1 MNWVL
6 DNANPVNVSEGKPTY
21 CSLRFPG
28 EALRAV
34 GVDFLTDFYAALVN
48 REVRVNCT
56 RFDVAF
62 DTQTFTVQDVVDA
75 RKAGVLACRAQVFR
89 EITEDQG
96 GERTGHTLYFGA
108 RQSEAMLRVY
118 YKTDGYSFGVD
129 AFTRVE
135 LELKGNRASFHF
147 QELMAAPMKE
157 WAQLAGGWLKAFIQ
171 IGRDWWESF
180 VQSFYA
186 FWLRVCRAPETL
198 EKMGEWLRRQ
208 VAPTLACY
216 ITAKS
221 GGDVSEMFDIFRR
234 LSEQGLKRMD
244 KLKEAIAR
252 DAGADVPDILD
263 FFEALAIES

>member
-75 RKAGVLACRAQVFR
+75 RKAGVLACRAQVFAR
-89 EITEDQG
+89 SPRIRAASARDTRSTSARGSRRRCCGSITD
-96 GERTGHTLYFGA
+96 RWL
-108 RQSEAMLRVY
+108 L
-118 YKTDGYSFGVD
+118 FGVD